1 MATKREL
8 TKEKS
13 KLVHAIQNI
22 KADYCDVLEQ
32 DMPDEVKAELT
43 ELMQNLKEV
52 REWLAEK
59 K

>member
-13 KLVHAIQNI
+13 KLVHEIQNI
-22 KADYCDVLEQ
+22 KEDYKDVLPE
-32 DMPDEVKAELT
+32 DMPDEVTAELK
-43 ELMQNLKEV
+43 ELMQHLKEV

-59 K
+59 